1 VLDLVSDNCIVV
13 YIDDLLIYSK
23 PKAERLQHLR
33 SVLALLRKNG
43 LCAKLS
49 KCSFMQ
55 AETEFLGHT
64 ITMEG
69 IKTLAEFTKT
79 VRDWHTPKSTKDV
92 QQFLGCAI
100 STNII
105 QIGDVALDVSIVR
118 RVLCDGYSVP
128 SGCRYD
134 A

>member
-79 VRDWHTPKSTKDV
+79 V